1 MSSISVKRRLSKPRT
16 NDHNNSSNLSQP
28 KRSSSKSR
36 PPPDID
42 PEHWGS
48 YFDTKTRSNGPK
60 NLKQQLKQSF
70 PETKRKLS
78 LDSFRRTSTDSVN
91 STDTMGVK
99 DRYPAAILTTAL
111 GASNGSAR
119 SSPTTMSP
127 LARQLS
133 VVHETP
139 GIDIAS
145 AIHLLQEL
153 KKTASPEELVALH
166 RALLPLREEA
176 ATGQPSP
183 PREDL
188 SGSGI
193 QRSSRRA
200 SKLPPGLNTRG
211 EPGEDLLKRL
221 GDDVR
226 RPRASV
232 YRIGSE
238 EHLTQTQRTY
248 SGGSA
253 RCTPTDA
260 AERSETPSDE
270 LLHAGAYR
278 SGTLRITN
286 GAASPD
292 PARMLQ
298 ELIIPEVQEEH
309 HDQVPALQ
317 GARDLY
323 PDCPTP
329 AGTESFPGAFR
340 VLHSERRTT
349 SGRPL
354 PPPPPPDSRRG
365 SDASDASELQ
375 FPTYDQSPEEADPAA
390 QVTHDHLD
398 EPTPF
403 AETPS
408 FVLSDPPR
416 TRESRS
422 NGSPLSLDVSNADY
436 DHKDSPQ
443 EPTNTIAQFATR
455 LSTVYSEDL
464 TDEEPL
470 GTPTDAWAKLTGEP
484 RLLGPR
490 GPRSNQSLKS
500 PRPASM
506 SQIDS
511 GYGSTSEISSQRY
524 APSQDAPRPNFPAQ
538 SDADNE
544 SLYTFNEFLSTKKP
558 FADSTPPISPMS
570 PMSPSSPNM
579 EKGRKD
585 LPSMLGLREKSAL
598 KRMSLPNSGLASSE
612 SLPSSVV
619 STGSEQSGKTAK
631 KLRKPMPAVERL
643 KREKSH
649 RVSPVSEIA
658 VHDFPLVSE
667 EMNKSLEQ
675 RYHQPSASEISLNQ
689 RPSIPSRKASEP
701 QSMWD
706 DGSREMES
714 STPASEAV
722 FVRRNPFARKRSVSR
737 GRRNQNQ
744 ATETP
749 PAEEKP
755 GRFPF
760 LRSLSRSRSRRRRA
774 SIDSADCETPSRKE
788 FGSVSTP
795 SGNTTPRPQLE
806 RDASVERGNESWRTG
821 PAIKKKPKNKGMT
834 EEMASE
840 LARSKSRD
848 VAGHD
853 RIPMHDRPRMATPKS
868 SSARSHSRNQSVGPP
883 KSGRSVED
891 FLPGWHSKESS
902 PNSTSPPKA
911 DATPRPFSMYADS
924 IPPMPDIPLE
934 VAAKNAKAR
943 KLMEKRKKGAERKS
957 MDTPGDRAAAS
968 SLQNSAASSP
978 NLGKV
983 RSAVRAREEQ
993 ERELEERMAN
1003 DARNAENSR
1012 PRLRSTKTS
1021 ESISNV
1027 IRELQSSGS
1036 EQSSLLGTDS
1046 RPNTADRSEPVTVAS
1061 SVSSQEQAGFSAFDK
1076 QASLWRERRR
1086 SLGTYLPSPTQLL
1099 NEGESDVF
1107 VDNRIASPEI
1117 VVSRYITPMGN
1128 DVAARARANHDP
1140 TSEAARHADSY
1151 RSLLDEDE
1159 ASATGWEIPR
1169 TDSAYSS
1176 ASSGISVPKRHDL
1189 PNSLISRPPMSNQT
1203 RTASGITTTSS
1214 VYSTQYSALPRT
1226 RSPGGRVRTPSG
1238 NFYAYDSTSHAS
1250 QAERSR
1256 TTSLGKLQAPAGHPN
1271 NTLSP
1276 ASSTDG
1282 LSTIFSDT
1290 LTISSCGGTVRAK
1303 PKNPHQRH
1311 RFPDPQYNDFHPQ
1324 QQQYQNQQLQ
1334 QQHYQPQSNNK
1345 PHRPRPVSSHS
1356 SNLGDRYSGGLA
1368 WEWNRESGFG
1378 GSAGTR
1384 LNGETGTRRKGQ
1396 RLAESFGVDLG
1407 DVPIFLCQTPDGL
1420 TAQQQ
1425 QRKGYFGH

>member
-1 MSSISVKRRLSKPRT
+1 MSSTSVKRRLSKPRT
-16 NDHNNSSNLSQP
+16 NDHNIPSNSSQP
-28 KRSSSKSR
+28 KRSSSSKSR

-42 PEHWGS
+42 PEQWGS
-48 YFDTKTRSNGPK
+48 YFDLKTRPNGPK

-78 LDSFRRTSTDSVN
+78 LDSFRRTSSDSVH

-99 DRYPAAILTTAL
+99 DRYPAAISTTAL

-133 VVHETP
+133 VVHEAP

-166 RALLPLREEA
+166 RALLPAREQGA
-176 ATGQPSP
+176 AGEQAPLQ
-183 PREDL
+183 DL

-193 QRSSRRA
+193 QRSSRRN

-211 EPGEDLLKRL
+211 EPGDDLLKRL

-226 RPRASV
+226 RPRVSV
-232 YRIGSE
+232 YRVGSE
-238 EHLTQTQRTY
+238 ETMMQTQRTP

-253 RCTPTDA
+253 RDNPTDS
-260 AERSETPSDE
+260 AERSVTPSDE
-270 LLHAGAYR
+270 HGYLQTGTYKT
-278 SGTLRITN
+278 GTLRITN

-298 ELIIPEVQEEH
+298 GGIVEDREEH
-309 HDQVPALQ
+309 QDQVPSIQ
-317 GARDLY
+317 NARDVY
-323 PDCPTP
+323 PECPTA

-354 PPPPPPDSRRG
+354 PPPPPPDSRRA

-375 FPTYDQSPEEADPAA
+375 FPIYDQGAEETNHEAPVV
-390 QVTHDHLD
+390 QERLD

-403 AETPS
+403 NETPS

-416 TRESRS
+416 TRQSRN
-422 NGSPLSLDVSNADY
+422 NGSRLSLDDIDAD
-436 DHKDSPQ
+436 HENNSTPKES
-443 EPTNTIAQFATR
+443 TTTVAQFATR

-464 TDEEPL
+464 TDEESL
-470 GTPTDAWAKLTGEP
+470 GTPNDALAKLTGEP

-490 GPRSNQSLKS
+490 EPRSIQSLKSPRS

-524 APSQDAPRPNFPAQ
+524 APPQDAPRPFPGQ

-544 SLYTFNEFLSTKKP
+544 SLYTFNEFLSTKNTL
-558 FADSTPPISPMS
+558 AESTPPISPMS
-570 PMSPSSPNM
+570 PMSPSSPNT
-579 EKGRKD
+579 EKGKNP
-585 LPSMLGLREKSAL
+585 LSGLREKTAL
-598 KRMSLPNSGLASSE
+598 KRLSLPTRGIASSE
-612 SLPSSVV
+612 SLPTSIASV
-619 STGSEQSGKTAK
+619 GSEQSGKTSK

-675 RYHQPSASEISLNQ
+675 RYHQPSASEISLDQ
-689 RPSIPSRKASEP
+689 RPSMSSRKGSMATET
-701 QSMWD
+701 QSVWD
-706 DGSREMES
+706 DGSRELEAK
-714 STPASEAV
+714 TPASDAV

-737 GRRNQNQ
+737 GRRNQSQVPETQ
-744 ATETP
+744 AS
-749 PAEEKP
+749 EEKP

-774 SIDSADCETPSRKE
+774 SIDSADCETPSRRD
-788 FGSVSTP
+788 FGPISAPISNATP
-795 SGNTTPRPQLE
+795 SPQVQ

-868 SSARSHSRNQSVGPP
+868 SSGRSHSRNQSVGPP

-891 FLPGWHSKESS
+891 FVPGWHSKESS
-902 PNSTSPPKA
+902 PQPTGPPKA

-924 IPPMPDIPLE
+924 IPPMPDLPLD

-943 KLMEKRKKGAERKS
+943 KLMEKKKKDASQRKS
-957 MDTPGDRAAAS
+957 MDTPNDRANS

-993 ERELEERMAN
+993 ERQLEERMAN
-1003 DARNAENSR
+1003 DRNAENSR
-1012 PRLRSTKTS
+1012 PRLRSMKTA
-1021 ESISNV
+1021 ESINNV

-1036 EQSSLLGTDS
+1036 EQSSLRGTDS
-1046 RPNTADRSEPVTVAS
+1046 RPNTADRSEANTVAS
-1061 SVSSQEQAGFSAFDK
+1061 SVSSQEQPGFSAFDK

-1086 SLGTYLPSPTQLL
+1086 SLGTYLPTPAQMQ
-1099 NEGESDVF
+1099 NEQNQQDSDVF
-1107 VDNRIASPEI
+1107 ADDRIASPEI
-1117 VVSRYITPMGN
+1117 VVSRYITPIGN
-1128 DVAARARANHDP
+1128 DVAARAHANHDP

-1151 RSLLDEDE
+1151 RSLLDEEDT
-1159 ASATGWEIPR
+1159 STTGWDIPR

-1176 ASSGISVPKRHDL
+1176 ASSGISVPKRQDL
-1189 PNSLISRPPMSNQT
+1189 PNSLISRPPTTNQT
-1203 RTASGITTTSS
+1203 RTASGVTTTSS

-1238 NFYAYDSTSHAS
+1238 NFYAYDSTNHAS

-1256 TTSLGKLQAPAGHPN
+1256 TSSLGKLNPPAKSEAAAI

-1311 RFPDPQYNDFHPQ
+1311 RFPDPQYKDFHPQ
-1324 QQQYQNQQLQ
+1324 QRQQAK
-1334 QQHYQPQSNNK
+1334 PQ
-1345 PHRPRPVSSHS
+1345 RPRPVSSNS
-1356 SNLGDRYSGGLA
+1356 SNLSDRYSGGLA

-1407 DVPIFLCQTPDGL
+1407 DVPIFLCQSPDGL

>member
-16 NDHNNSSNLSQP
+16 NEHNNPSTLSQP
-28 KRSSSKSR
+28 KRSSSSKSR

-42 PEHWGS
+42 TDQWGS
-48 YFDTKTRSNGPK
+48 YFDTKSRSNGPK

-78 LDSFRRTSTDSVN
+78 LDTFRRTSSDSVN
-91 STDTMGVK
+91 SADTMGVK

-166 RALLPLREEA
+166 RALLPMREEA
-176 ATGQPSP
+176 AVGQPSP
-183 PREDL
+183 PREDM
-188 SGSGI
+188 SSPGM
-193 QRSSRRA
+193 QRSSRRN

-211 EPGEDLLKRL
+211 EPGDDLLKRL

-232 YRIGSE
+232 HRTGSDESSTRTVRIS
-238 EHLTQTQRTY
+238 
-248 SGGSA
+248 SGDSA
-253 RCTPTDA
+253 GNNSMDV

-270 LLHAGAYR
+270 HGYLQTGAYR

-298 ELIIPEVQEEH
+298 EVNMEVREED
-309 HDQVPALQ
+309 HDQAPVIPS
-317 GARDLY
+317 ARDLY
-323 PDCPTP
+323 PDCQTP
-329 AGTESFPGAFR
+329 AGTESFPGVFR

-365 SDASDASELQ
+365 SDASNASELQ
-375 FPTYDQSPEEADPAA
+375 FPTYDQGADEANSASQFTEER
-390 QVTHDHLD
+390 LD
-398 EPTPF
+398 EPTPLK
-403 AETPS
+403 ETPS
-408 FVLSDPPR
+408 FVLADPPR
-416 TRESRS
+416 TRQPRS
-422 NGSPLSLDVSNADY
+422 NESPLSLDDSNADR
-436 DHKDSPQ
+436 DSNSSPQ
-443 EPTNTIAQFATR
+443 EAPTTIAQFATR

-464 TDEEPL
+464 TDDEPL
-470 GTPTDAWAKLTGEP
+470 GTPNDAWAKLTGEP

-506 SQIDS
+506 SQVDS
-511 GYGSTSEISSQRY
+511 GYGSTSELSSQRY
-524 APSQDAPRPNFPAQ
+524 APLQEPTRPFAAQ
-538 SDADNE
+538 TDADNE
-544 SLYTFNEFLSTKKP
+544 SLYTFNEFLSSKKP
-558 FADSTPPISPMS
+558 FTDSTPPISPMS
-570 PMSPSSPNM
+570 PSSPNT
-579 EKGRKD
+579 EKGKKD
-585 LPSMLGLREKSAL
+585 LPSKLGLREKTAL
-598 KRMSLPNSGLASSE
+598 KRMSLPNSGLMSSE
-612 SLPSSVV
+612 SLSPSVSSV
-619 STGSEQSGKTAK
+619 GSEQSGKITK

-667 EMNKSLEQ
+667 EMDKSLEQ

-689 RPSIPSRKASEP
+689 RPSMSSRKGSET

-706 DGSREMES
+706 DGSREMEA

-737 GRRNQNQ
+737 GRRNQHQ
-744 ATETP
+744 TAETQP
-749 PAEEKP
+749 GEEKP

-774 SIDSADCETPSRKE
+774 SIDSADCETPSRNE
-788 FGSVSTP
+788 FGSISTP
-795 SGNTTPRPQLE
+795 NNATPRPQFE
-806 RDASVERGNESWRTG
+806 RDASTERGNESWRTG
-821 PAIKKKPKNKGMT
+821 PANKKKPKNKGMT

-868 SSARSHSRNQSVGPP
+868 APGRSHSRNQSVGPP
-883 KSGRSVED
+883 RSGRSVED

-902 PNSTSPPKA
+902 PQSTSPPKA

-924 IPPMPDIPLE
+924 IPPMPDIPLD

-943 KLMEKRKKGAERKS
+943 KLMEKKKKDASTRKS
-957 MDTPGDRAAAS
+957 MDTPTNDRATP

-993 ERELEERMAN
+993 ERQLEERMAT

-1012 PRLRSTKTS
+1012 PRLRSMKTS
-1021 ESISNV
+1021 ESINNV
-1027 IRELQSSGS
+1027 IRELQGSSS
-1036 EQSSLLGTDS
+1036 EQSSLIGTDS
-1046 RPNTADRSEPVTVAS
+1046 RPNTADRSEAVTAAS
-1061 SVSSQEQAGFSAFDK
+1061 SFSSQEQTGFSAFDK

-1086 SLGTYLPSPTQLL
+1086 SLGTYLPSPAQLQQQAD
-1099 NEGESDVF
+1099 SDVF
-1107 VDNRIASPEI
+1107 YDDRIASPEI
-1117 VVSRYITPMGN
+1117 VVSRYITPMGHE
-1128 DVAARARANHDP
+1128 VATRARANQDP

-1151 RSLLDEDE
+1151 RSLLDEED
-1159 ASATGWEIPR
+1159 ACATGYEIPR

-1176 ASSGISVPKRHDL
+1176 ASSAISVTKRFDL
-1189 PNSLISRPPMSNQT
+1189 PHSLVSRPPMNNQT
-1203 RTASGITTTSS
+1203 RTASGVTTSSS

-1238 NFYAYDSTSHAS
+1238 NFYAYDSTTHAS

-1256 TTSLGKLQAPAGHPN
+1256 TSSLGKLNAPTKGHGN

-1290 LTISSCGGTVRAK
+1290 LTISSCGGTIRAK

-1311 RFPDPQYNDFHPQ
+1311 RFPDPQYKDFRPQ
-1324 QQQYQNQQLQ
+1324 QQQQQYEQ
-1334 QQHYQPQSNNK
+1334 QGKPQ
-1345 PHRPRPVSSHS
+1345 RPRPMSSHS
-1356 SNLGDRYSGGLA
+1356 SNLSDRYSGGLA

-1407 DVPIFLCQTPDGL
+1407 DVPIFLCQSPDGL

>member
-1 MSSISVKRRLSKPRT
+1 MSSTPVKRRLSKPRT
-16 NDHNNSSNLSQP
+16 NEHNNSFNLSQP

-36 PPPDID
+36 PPPDVD
-42 PEHWGS
+42 PEQWGS
-48 YFDTKTRSNGPK
+48 YFDIKTRSNGPK

-78 LDSFRRTSTDSVN
+78 LDSFRRTSSDSVN

-166 RALLPLREEA
+166 RALLPLREEGA
-176 ATGQPSP
+176 AGEPSP
-183 PREDL
+183 PRADL

-193 QRSSRRA
+193 QRSSRRN

-232 YRIGSE
+232 YRTGSE
-238 EHLTQTQRTY
+238 EHLTERTP

-253 RCTPTDA
+253 RNNLKDT

-270 LLHAGAYR
+270 HGYPHAGAYK

-298 ELIIPEVQEEH
+298 TLVIPEVQEEYH
-309 HDQVPALQ
+309 EQVPVMP
-317 GARDLY
+317 GARDIY
-323 PDCPTP
+323 PDCATP

-354 PPPPPPDSRRG
+354 PPPPPPDSRRA
-365 SDASDASELQ
+365 SDASDSSELQ
-375 FPTYDQSPEEADPAA
+375 FPTYDQGAEESIPAA
-390 QVTHDHLD
+390 EFTQDRGD
-398 EPTPF
+398 EPTSF
-403 AETPS
+403 NETPS

-416 TRESRS
+416 TRQSRS
-422 NGSPLSLDVSNADY
+422 TGSPFSLDVSNAD
-436 DHKDSPQ
+436 HENNDSPQ
-443 EPTNTIAQFATR
+443 EAPSTIAQFATR

-464 TDEEPL
+464 TDDEPL
-470 GTPTDAWAKLTGEP
+470 GTPNDAWAKLTGEP

-524 APSQDAPRPNFPAQ
+524 APPQEAARSFQPQ
-538 SDADNE
+538 TDADNE

-558 FADSTPPISPMS
+558 FVESTPPISPMS
-570 PMSPSSPNM
+570 PMSPSSPNTG
-579 EKGRKD
+579 KKD

-598 KRMSLPNSGLASSE
+598 KRMSLPNSGLMSSE
-612 SLPSSVV
+612 SLTSSVV
-619 STGSEQSGKTAK
+619 STGSEQSGNTSK

-667 EMNKSLEQ
+667 EMNRSLEQ
-675 RYHQPSASEISLNQ
+675 RYHQPSVSESSLSQ
-689 RPSIPSRKASEP
+689 RPAMSSRKASETA
-701 QSMWD
+701 SMWD
-706 DGSREMES
+706 DGSREMEAS
-714 STPASEAV
+714 APASEAV
-722 FVRRNPFARKRSVSR
+722 FVRRNPFTRKRSVSR

-788 FGSVSTP
+788 FGS
-795 SGNTTPRPQLE
+795 GNATPRSQLE

-821 PAIKKKPKNKGMT
+821 PAIKKRPKNKGMT

-868 SSARSHSRNQSVGPP
+868 STARSHSRNQSVGPP

-902 PNSTSPPKA
+902 PQSTSPPKA

-943 KLMEKRKKGAERKS
+943 KLMEKRKKDASQRKS
-957 MDTPGDRAAAS
+957 MDTTNDRAAA

-978 NLGKV
+978 NMGKV

-1003 DARNAENSR
+1003 DARNVENSR

-1061 SVSSQEQAGFSAFDK
+1061 SVSSQDQTGFSNFDR

-1086 SLGTYLPSPTQLL
+1086 SLGTYLPSPTQLQH
-1099 NEGESDVF
+1099 EGDSDVF

-1117 VVSRYITPMGN
+1117 VVSRYITPMGHE
-1128 DVAARARANHDP
+1128 VAARARANHDP

-1151 RSLLDEDE
+1151 RSLLDDEEDVR
-1159 ASATGWEIPR
+1159 ATGWEIPR

-1176 ASSGISVPKRHDL
+1176 ASSGISVPKHRDL

-1203 RTASGITTTSS
+1203 RTASGVTTTSS

-1238 NFYAYDSTSHAS
+1238 NFYAYDSTTHAS

-1256 TTSLGKLQAPAGHPN
+1256 TSSLGKLQAPNRGDVTASHLT

-1311 RFPDPQYNDFHPQ
+1311 RFPDPQYKDFHPQ
-1324 QQQYQNQQLQ
+1324 QQQQ
-1334 QQHYQPQSNNK
+1334 QQQYQQPRQQSQ
-1345 PHRPRPVSSHS
+1345 PRRPRPVSSNS

>member
-16 NDHNNSSNLSQP
+16 NEHNIPSNFSQP
-28 KRSSSKSR
+28 KRSSSSRSR

-42 PEHWGS
+42 PEQWGS
-48 YFDTKTRSNGPK
+48 YFDLKTRSNGTK

-78 LDSFRRTSTDSVN
+78 LDSFRRTSSDSVN

-111 GASNGSAR
+111 GASNGSAK

-166 RALLPLREEA
+166 RALLPVREEGA
-176 ATGQPSP
+176 VGEPSP
-183 PREDL
+183 AREDL

-193 QRSSRRA
+193 PRSSRRN

-211 EPGEDLLKRL
+211 EPGDDLLKRL

-226 RPRASV
+226 RPKVSV
-232 YRIGSE
+232 YRVGSE
-238 EHLTQTQRTY
+238 ENMTQTQRTP

-253 RCTPTDA
+253 KDNLTDA
-260 AERSETPSDE
+260 AERSETPSNE
-270 LLHAGAYR
+270 HGYLQTGAYKT
-278 SGTLRITN
+278 GTLRITN

-298 ELIIPEVQEEH
+298 EATTEDREEH
-309 HDQVPALQ
+309 HDQVPNIPN
-317 GARDLY
+317 ARDVY
-323 PDCPTP
+323 PDFQTP
-329 AGTESFPGAFR
+329 AGTESFPGVFR

-375 FPTYDQSPEEADPAA
+375 FPTYDQGAEENDYAA
-390 QVTHDHLD
+390 QVIQEQD
-398 EPTPF
+398 EPAF
-403 AETPS
+403 NETPS

-416 TRESRS
+416 TRQSRS
-422 NGSPLSLDVSNADY
+422 NGTRLSLDNTNAD
-436 DHKDSPQ
+436 HENNSSPQ
-443 EPTNTIAQFATR
+443 GATSTLAQFATR

-464 TDEEPL
+464 TDDEPL
-470 GTPTDAWAKLTGEP
+470 GTPNDALAKLTGEP

-490 GPRSNQSLKS
+490 GPRSIQSLRS

-506 SQIDS
+506 SQVDS

-524 APSQDAPRPNFPAQ
+524 APSQDAPRPFLGQ
-538 SDADNE
+538 SDGDNE
-544 SLYTFNEFLSTKKP
+544 SLYTFNEFLSTKKILTE
-558 FADSTPPISPMS
+558 STPPISPMS
-570 PMSPSSPNM
+570 PMSPASPNT
-579 EKGRKD
+579 EKGKKD
-585 LPSMLGLREKSAL
+585 LPSLLGLREKSAL
-598 KRMSLPNSGLASSE
+598 KRMSLPTGGLGSSE
-612 SLPSSVV
+612 SLPTSIASV
-619 STGSEQSGKTAK
+619 GSEQSGKTTK
-631 KLRKPMPAVERL
+631 RLRKPMPAVERL

-667 EMNKSLEQ
+667 EMDKSLEQ

-689 RPSIPSRKASEP
+689 RPSMSIRKGSMATET
-701 QSMWD
+701 QSVWD
-706 DGSREMES
+706 DGSREMEAN
-714 STPASEAV
+714 ASGSDAV

-744 ATETP
+744 AAENQP
-749 PAEEKP
+749 SEEKP

-774 SIDSADCETPSRKE
+774 SIDSADCETPSRRD
-788 FGSVSTP
+788 FGPISAPIS
-795 SGNTTPRPQLE
+795 NATTPTPQLE
-806 RDASVERGNESWRTG
+806 RDVSVERGNESWRTG

-868 SSARSHSRNQSVGPP
+868 SSGRSHSRNQSVGPP

-891 FLPGWHSKESS
+891 FVPGWHSKEAS
-902 PNSTSPPKA
+902 PQSNGPPKA

-924 IPPMPDIPLE
+924 IPPMPDLPLD

-943 KLMEKRKKGAERKS
+943 KLMEKKKNASTRKS
-957 MDTPGDRAAAS
+957 MDTPNDRATS

-983 RSAVRAREEQ
+983 KSAVRAREEQ
-993 ERELEERMAN
+993 ERQLEERMAN
-1003 DARNAENSR
+1003 DARNAENAR
-1012 PRLRSTKTS
+1012 PRLRSMKTA
-1021 ESISNV
+1021 ESINNV

-1036 EQSSLLGTDS
+1036 EQSSLRGTDS
-1046 RPNTADRSEPVTVAS
+1046 RPNTADRSEAATAAS
-1061 SVSSQEQAGFSAFDK
+1061 SVSSQEQAGSSAFDK
-1076 QASLWRERRR
+1076 QASLWRERRK
-1086 SLGTYLPSPTQLL
+1086 SLGTYLPSLAQLQ
-1099 NEGESDVF
+1099 NEQNEHDSDVF
-1107 VDNRIASPEI
+1107 TDNRIASPEI
-1117 VVSRYITPMGN
+1117 VVSRYITPNGN

-1140 TSEAARHADSY
+1140 TSEAARHADLY
-1151 RSLLDEDE
+1151 RSLLDEE
-1159 ASATGWEIPR
+1159 ETCTTGYDIPR

-1176 ASSGISVPKRHDL
+1176 ASSGISVPKRQDL
-1189 PNSLISRPPMSNQT
+1189 PNSLIFRPPMTNQT
-1203 RTASGITTTSS
+1203 RTTSGVTTTSS

-1238 NFYAYDSTSHAS
+1238 NFYAYDSTNHAS

-1256 TTSLGKLQAPAGHPN
+1256 TSSLGKLHPSTKGKGEVT

-1290 LTISSCGGTVRAK
+1290 LTISSCGGTIRAK

-1311 RFPDPQYNDFHPQ
+1311 RFPDPQYNDFNPQ
-1324 QQQYQNQQLQ
+1324 QQQAK
-1334 QQHYQPQSNNK
+1334 PQ
-1345 PHRPRPVSSHS
+1345 RPRPVSSNS
-1356 SNLGDRYSGGLA
+1356 SNLSDRYSGGLA

-1407 DVPIFLCQTPDGL
+1407 DVPIFLCQSPDGL

>member
-1 MSSISVKRRLSKPRT
+1 MSSISVKRRLSKPKT
-16 NDHNNSSNLSQP
+16 NDHNNSSTLSQP

-42 PEHWGS
+42 PEQWGS

-78 LDSFRRTSTDSVN
+78 LDSFRRGSSDSVN

-176 ATGQPSP
+176 AAGEPSP
-183 PREDL
+183 SRADL
-188 SGSGI
+188 PGSGI
-193 QRSSRRA
+193 QRSSRRN

-232 YRIGSE
+232 YRVGSE
-238 EHLTQTQRTY
+238 EHLTQRTY

-253 RCTPTDA
+253 RANHRDD

-270 LLHAGAYR
+270 DGYLHPGAYK

-298 ELIIPEVQEEH
+298 NLIVPEVQEDD
-309 HDQVPALQ
+309 HDQTPIAPN
-317 GARDLY
+317 ARDLY

-365 SDASDASELQ
+365 SNASDASELQ
-375 FPTYDQSPEEADPAA
+375 FPSYDQGADEEAFPADRA
-390 QVTHDHLD
+390 TPDHVD

-403 AETPS
+403 NETPS

-416 TRESRS
+416 TRQSRS
-422 NGSPLSLDVSNADY
+422 NGSPLSIDVSNAQYENKVSLQDA
-436 DHKDSPQ
+436 
-443 EPTNTIAQFATR
+443 PTTIAQFATR

-500 PRPASM
+500 PLKSPRPASM

-524 APSQDAPRPNFPAQ
+524 APSQDAPRPIFPAQ

-544 SLYTFNEFLSTKKP
+544 SLYTFNEFLSAKKP
-558 FADSTPPISPMS
+558 LAESAAPISPMS
-570 PMSPSSPNM
+570 PMSSPNT

-585 LPSMLGLREKSAL
+585 LPSMLGLREKTAL

-631 KLRKPMPAVERL
+631 KLRKPMPAMERL

-667 EMNKSLEQ
+667 EMNRSLEQ
-675 RYHQPSASEISLNQ
+675 RYHQPSASESSLNQ
-689 RPSIPSRKASEP
+689 RPSISPRKASEP
-701 QSMWD
+701 QSVWD
-706 DGSREMES
+706 DGSRETEANAS
-714 STPASEAV
+714 ASEAV

-737 GRRNQNQ
+737 GRRNQDQ

-774 SIDSADCETPSRKE
+774 SIDSADCETPSRN
-788 FGSVSTP
+788 P
-795 SGNTTPRPQLE
+795 SISAPICNATPRPRVE
-806 RDASVERGNESWRTG
+806 RDASVDRGNESWRTG

-848 VAGHD
+848 VGGQD

-891 FLPGWHSKESS
+891 FLPGWHSKDNS
-902 PNSTSPPKA
+902 PASTGPPIA
-911 DATPRPFSMYADS
+911 DASPRPFSMYADS

-943 KLMEKRKKGAERKS
+943 KLMEKRKKDASTRAS
-957 MDTPGDRAAAS
+957 MDMPGDRAAAS
-968 SLQNSAASSP
+968 LQNSTNSSP

-993 ERELEERMAN
+993 ERELEERLAN

-1012 PRLRSTKTS
+1012 PRLRTTKTS

-1027 IRELQSSGS
+1027 IRELQSGS

-1061 SVSSQEQAGFSAFDK
+1061 SVSSQEQQTGFSAFDK

-1086 SLGTYLPSPTQLL
+1086 SLGTYLPSPAQLQYQ
-1099 NEGESDVF
+1099 GESDVF
-1107 VDNRIASPEI
+1107 VDDRIASPEI
-1117 VVSRYITPMGN
+1117 VVSRYITPMGH

-1151 RSLLDEDE
+1151 RSLLDEEE

-1176 ASSGISVPKRHDL
+1176 ASSGISVPKHRDL
-1189 PNSLISRPPMSNQT
+1189 PNSLIARPPMTNQN
-1203 RTASGITTTSS
+1203 RTASGVTTTSS
-1214 VYSTQYSALPRT
+1214 VYSQQYTALPRT

-1238 NFYAYDSTSHAS
+1238 NFYAYDAS
-1250 QAERSR
+1250 QTERSR
-1256 TTSLGKLQAPAGHPN
+1256 TTSLGKLQTPTASNHKNN

-1311 RFPDPQYNDFHPQ
+1311 RFPDPQYENFQQQQ
-1324 QQQYQNQQLQ
+1324 QQQYYQ
-1334 QQHYQPQSNNK
+1334 QQTKSS
-1345 PHRPRPVSSHS
+1345 RPRPVSSNS